1 MNAIQS
7 LGMPGRQHRWLFGAA
22 MLVFLLTIVVGI
34 LNGLDLVDFDRNTL
48 LTHVHA
54 GTLGWITMSVLA
66 VSLLLF
72 GDPGRPGPASR
83 TTLWLSLLAVVSI
96 PIYVVVF
103 WTGDIAARAITSL
116 PVFVVVAGYQLWL
129 LAQARRVTMTTPRLA
144 VLAAFVVLTIGSVFG
159 TLYQLQLWTGQTLLA
174 PGPTISAH
182 VTAMAFGYL
191 VLVGMAIT
199 EWRLL
204 PERPVGRAGAT
215 QVGALFVGSLLLVI
229 GAITNNT
236 VLLQANTLFQFVAV
250 IVFAV
255 RMWPAVRQ
263 VRPLGPGPARFY
275 RVAAVFVAIDI
286 GILIFLIAQL
296 LSGAYG
302 PIEEE
307 ATLTKIPIWLI
318 FALDHAIF
326 VGVMSNAILGLLFEQ
341 TAAGGVRLRYAEP
354 LAFWGMNLG
363 LIGFVAGLALEQV
376 ILKQVFSPIMGVGI
390 LVGLAEIAL
399 RLYARRP
406 GSAG

>member
-1 MNAIQS
+1 MHAIQP

-34 LNGLDLVDFDRNTL
+34 LNGLDLLEFDRNVL

-54 GTLGWITMSVLA
+54 GTLGWITLSVLA
-66 VSLLLF
+66 ICLLLF
-72 GDPGRPGPASR
+72 GDSARPEPGRR
-83 TTLWLSLLAVVSI
+83 LTLWLSLLAVVAV
-96 PIYVVVF
+96 PIYVVAF
-103 WTGDIAARAITSL
+103 WTGNITARAITSL
-116 PVFVVVAGYQLWL
+116 PVFLVVAGYQLWL
-129 LAQARRVTMTTPRLA
+129 LARVRRVSMTTPRLA

-159 TLYQLQLWTGQTLLA
+159 TLYQLQLWTGQILLGF
-174 PGPTISAH
+174 GPTLSAH
-182 VTAMAFGYL
+182 ITAMAFGYL

-204 PERPVGRAGAT
+204 PERPAGRAGST

-229 GAITNNT
+229 GAVTSNT
-236 VLLQANTLFQFVAV
+236 ILLQANTLFQFIAV
-250 IVFAV
+250 IVFAI
-255 RMWPAVRQ
+255 RMWPAL
-263 VRPLGPGPARFY
+263 RPLHLLGRGSARFY
-275 RVAAVFVAIDI
+275 QVAAVFVAIDI

-307 ATLTKIPIWLI
+307 ATLTKIPVWLI

-341 TAAGGVRLRYAEP
+341 TAASGARLRFAEP
-354 LAFWGMNLG
+354 VAFWGMNLG
-363 LIGFVAGLALEQV
+363 LIGFVAGLAMETA
-376 ILKQVFSPIMGVGI
+376 ILKQVFSPIMGVSL

-399 RLYARRP
+399 RLFARREVQ
-406 GSAG
+406 